1 MVIEDHAFQR
11 RVAVRLL
18 ADLGV
23 TNILEGTDGLHA
35 LDVLRSQPYSQDIVL
50 VDLDM
55 PGMDGI
61 ECIGY
66 IAHDQLAKAVV
77 VVSALEPALLHT
89 VQTMARAYGLRVLGC
104 VEKPLTREK
113 LESLLMQ
120 LEQPAIAPT
129 QEMLVEYSTSTLIE
143 ALQKGE
149 VVPWF
154 QPQVQFSSGK
164 VVAVEALA
172 RWERSDG
179 SVVSPGQF
187 MPELEREELAS
198 VLCEH
203 MLKEGCKWLQQWE
216 KEGYAFKLSVNMSPH
231 VLTDSSIADRYL
243 AIVEGYGIKPERIV
257 LELTESALIENA
269 ARGLGLLARFRLKGF
284 GLSIDDFGTGYSSL
298 ALLLKAPFT
307 ELKIDKAFVLA
318 AHDEPRKRAVVEASL
333 DLARKLEL
341 ITVAEGVESPREW
354 TLLENLGCDLAQG
367 WLVSKPVPGHQLL
380 AEISKWSRPAAC

>member
-23 TNILEGTDGLHA
+23 TAVLEGSDGLHA
-35 LDVLRSQPYSQDIVL
+35 LNVLREQPQPQDIVL

-61 ECIGY
+61 ECISY

-89 VQTMARAYGLRVLGC
+89 VQTMAHAYGLRVLGC

-113 LESLLMQ
+113 LDSLLSL
-120 LEQPAIAPT
+120 LEQPSTEPA
-129 QEMLVEYSTSTLIE
+129 QEIPAEYSTSSLIE
-143 ALQKGE
+143 ALRKGE

-179 SVVSPGQF
+179 SVVSPVQF
-187 MPELEREELAS
+187 MRELEREELAS

-203 MLKEGCKWLQQWE
+203 MLQEGCKWLQQWA
-216 KEGYAFKLSVNMSPH
+216 KQGYEFNLSVNISPH

-243 AIVEGYGIKPERIV
+243 AIVDAHGIKPEQIV
-257 LELTESALIENA
+257 LELTESALIANA

-298 ALLLKAPFT
+298 ALLLEAPFT

-333 DLARKLEL
+333 ELARKLEL
-341 ITVAEGVESPREW
+341 ITVAEGVETEHDW
-354 TLLENLGCDLAQG
+354 ALLENLGCDLAQG
-367 WLVSKPVPGHQLL
+367 WLISKPVPGQQLL
-380 AEISKWSRPAAC
+380 AEISKWSRPPSC